1 MWATVQECAHPCV
14 GLRKEQELKMELECS
29 VTGEGWAEMEPEAWR
44 GLKEK
49 LLHMM
54 PLVPRAAD
62 SLGSEASSE
71 RQSL

>member
-1 MWATVQECAHPCV
+1 
-14 GLRKEQELKMELECS
+14 MELECS